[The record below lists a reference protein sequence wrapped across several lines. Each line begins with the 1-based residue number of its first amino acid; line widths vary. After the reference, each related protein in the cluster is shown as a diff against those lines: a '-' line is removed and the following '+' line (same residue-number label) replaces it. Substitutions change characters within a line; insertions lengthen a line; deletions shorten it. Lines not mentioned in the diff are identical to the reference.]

1 MNMAEE
7 SGLVVVTGEHNG
19 WLAGLCDVSV
29 GTNSL
34 CD

>member
-1 MNMAEE
+1 MAGE
-7 SGLVVVTGEHNG
+7 SGLVVVTREHNG
-19 WLAGLCDVSV
+19 WLAGLCGVRV